1 MSKSNNDGMN
11 RRRFLKNSAIGV
23 GAVGIG
29 IGTGDKLLG
38 ENPKAPS
45 SSPLKIKEYRT
56 LGRTGFKVSD
66 ISSGFVDNPAVLE
79 QMLDAGVNYIDT
91 AESYGNETMIGSVVK
106 KRDRKSVFIST
117 KLEVKKDL
125 SKEGFLSRARKCLE
139 RLQTDYVDCIMMH
152 SPDKVETLKTEGF
165 HAAMQQLK
173 NEGKLHFV
181 GVTHHGSNWYRD
193 SAQSME
199 KVLTAAAMDGRFD
212 VMLLAYN
219 FIQDDN
225 GAKVLE
231 ICREKNIGTTL
242 MKTNPIGNIP
252 KVKERIEKLKKEGKT
267 VPDLFPGMIDR
278 LEAKRKRAEAFIK
291 KYQLDDYNRMR
302 DAAIRFCLS
311 NPNVNTICCAFRNFD
326 HLQDFIPLSGTRLQ
340 DMEKKQLSAYKE
352 GCGAFYCRHACGICE
367 PACPHQV
374 PVNTIMRYNHYFDA
388 QGKEKYAMKNYA
400 KIPGA
405 KADLCAHCQGFCESA
420 CPYGVSI
427 HGLLTLAH
435 RTLSL
440 NLV

>member
-1 MSKSNNDGMN
+1 MN

-29 IGTGDKLLG
+29 IGTGGRVSG
-38 ENPKAPS
+38 EDPKTPS
-45 SSPLKIKEYRT
+45 PSPLKIKEYRT

-66 ISSGFVDNPAVLE
+66 ISSGYVDNPAVLE

-91 AESYGNETMIGSVVK
+91 AESYGNETILGSVIK
-106 KRDRKSVFIST
+106 KRDRKSVFITT
-117 KLEVKKDL
+117 KLEVKEDL
-125 SKEGFLSRARKCLE
+125 SKEGFLSRAYKCLE

-152 SPDKVETLKTEGF
+152 APEKVETLKTEGF

-193 SAQSME
+193 STQSME
-199 KVLTAAAMDGRFD
+199 TVLTAAAVDGRFD

-231 ICREKNIGTTL
+231 ICRGKNIGTTL
-242 MKTNPIGNIP
+242 MKVNPIGNIP
-252 KVKERIEKLKKEGKT
+252 KVNERIEQLTKEGKE
-267 VPDLFPGMIDR
+267 VPDLFPGMIAR
-278 LEAKRKRAEAFIK
+278 LEAKRKRAEEFIK
-291 KYQLDDYNRMR
+291 KYRLDDYNRMR
-302 DAAIRFCLS
+302 DAAIRFCLA
-311 NPNVNTICCAFRNFD
+311 NPNVHTVCCAFLNFD
-326 HLQDFIPLSGTRLQ
+326 HLQDFISLSGTRLQ
-340 DMEKKQLSAYKE
+340 DMEEKQLSAYKE

-367 PACPHQV
+367 PACPYHV
-374 PVNTIMRYNHYFDA
+374 PVNTIMRFNHYFDA

-420 CPYGVSI
+420 CPYGVPI
-427 HGLLTLAH
+427 HSLLALAH
-435 RTLSL
+435 RTLSF
-440 NLV
+440 NLG

>member
-1 MSKSNNDGMN
+1 
-11 RRRFLKNSAIGV
+11 
-23 GAVGIG
+23 VGIAM
-29 IGTGDKLLG
+29 GTGGKVSG
-38 ENPKAPS
+38 EENPKTPS
-45 SSPLKIKEYRT
+45 ASTLKIKEYRT

-66 ISSGFVDNPAVLE
+66 ISSGFVDNPAVVE

-91 AESYGNETMIGSVVK
+91 AESYGYETMLGSVIK

-117 KLEVKKDL
+117 KLEVKEDV
-125 SKEGFLSRARKCLE
+125 SKEGFLSRAYKCLE

-152 SPDKVETLKTEGF
+152 SPEKVETLKTEGF
-165 HAAMQQLK
+165 HDAMQQLK
-173 NEGKLHFV
+173 KEGKLHFV

-193 SAQSME
+193 STQSME
-199 KVLTAAAMDGRFD
+199 TVLTAAAADGRFD

-225 GAKVLE
+225 GARVLE

-242 MKTNPIGNIP
+242 MKVNPIGNIP
-252 KVKERIEKLKKEGKT
+252 KVYERIEQFKKEGKE
-267 VPDLFPGMIDR
+267 VPELYPGMIAR
-278 LEAKRKRAEAFIK
+278 MEAKRKHAEAFIK
-291 KYQLDDYNRMR
+291 KYRLDDYNRMR
-302 DAAIRFCLS
+302 AAAIRFCLS
-311 NPNVNTICCAFRNFD
+311 DPNVHTICCAFKNFD
-326 HLQDFIPLSGTRLQ
+326 LLQDFISLSGTRLQ
-340 DMEKKQLSAYKE
+340 DMEEKQLSAYKE
-352 GCGAFYCRHACGICE
+352 GCGPFYCRHACGLCE

-400 KIPGA
+400 KLPGA

-420 CPYGVSI
+420 CPYGVPI
-427 HGLLTLAH
+427 HTLLTLAH

-440 NLV
+440 NIA